1 MGELRRLNGELG
13 FKIGWFR
20 QRGSGGGDD
29 DDDDDVALKTSF
41 VAQRV
46 PKCGACRA
54 QEGPVDAPEGAE
66 GGEKRG

>member
-1 MGELRRLNGELG
+1 MVQAE
-13 FKIGWFR
+13 
-20 QRGSGGGDD
+20 RGDGGGG
-29 DDDDDVALKTSF
+29 DDDDDVALKKSF

-66 GGEKRG
+66 GGEKRRVWSA